1 MYCVYGIQVVASWR
15 GVMDS
20 LISRHATR
28 LLRLRIDEIEVK
40 VRVSSTTSDGKQQV
54 LTYTLLY
61 YFYCTLRSMQSIVY
75 CTQCLHPCT
84 SCDALRFNCLSTI
97 CSTYYVL
104 HVVHSICLVPLLGT
118 RSLCSM

>member
-1 MYCVYGIQVVASWR
+1 MHSCIHVCVCVYGIQVVASWR

-54 LTYTLLY
+54 YT
-61 YFYCTLRSMQSIVY
+61 
-75 CTQCLHPCT
+75 
-84 SCDALRFNCLSTI
+84 
-97 CSTYYVL
+97 
-104 HVVHSICLVPLLGT
+104 
-118 RSLCSM
+118 